1 MNTAESNNSLIQTF
15 RYVPNSLIQ
24 MLTYHVFHS
33 WFPNSSG
40 GVHGYG
46 QAPSSRNDGGGGGG
60 GGGRPGGFRAFG
72 GAGNRLG
79 N

>member
-1 MNTAESNNSLIQTF
+1 MFIF
-15 RYVPNSLIQ
+15 YI
-24 MLTYHVFHS
+24 FS
-33 WFPNSSG
+33 WFPNTSG

-46 QAPSSRNDGGGGGG
+46 QAPASGTGGDGGGG

>member
-1 MNTAESNNSLIQTF
+1 MNTIESNHNTARVSLCTQFSNTDLNICF
-15 RYVPNSLIQ
+15 Y
-24 MLTYHVFHS
+24 S